1 MSFGSIKHVIKKR
14 TSGRL
19 TTSSHASIHRKLSQ
33 PWTLKFSSLY
43 YVLGWIYPVATCI
56 FIKLRQYK
64 DLYSSQVLWQNSLW
78 DKHQQKF
85 LLFFFFL
92 SFCSNDLFLWHY
104 LEKPGK
110 ASIKS
115 SESVIQATLITIRW
129 TAPADD
135 GGSPITGYRM
145 ILQKGE
151 TEIEKDDI
159 TDPGTT
165 SYSFRGLEKNTNYTV
180 KLFSRNFV
188 FEGDPTVRTIKT
200 KFEGEESQVIS

>member
-1 MSFGSIKHVIKKR
+1 MYSLNCNTTR
-14 TSGRL
+14 TS
-19 TTSSHASIHRKLSQ
+19 IH
-33 PWTLKFSSLY
+33 PMY
-43 YVLGWIYPVATCI
+43 C
-56 FIKLRQYK
+56 
-64 DLYSSQVLWQNSLW
+64 
-78 DKHQQKF
+78 DKTDCVVITQKKF
-85 LLFFFFL
+85 LLPFL
-92 SFCSNDLFLWHY
+92 FLLKMIPFLWHY
-104 LEKPGK
+104 VEKPGK

-115 SESVIQATLITIRW
+115 SESFIQATFITIRW

-188 FEGDPTVRTIKT
+188 FEGDPTVRTMKT
-200 KFEGEESQVIS
+200 KFEGDELQVIS

>member
-1 MSFGSIKHVIKKR
+1 MIIQGLAFILRIV
-14 TSGRL
+14 T
-19 TTSSHASIHRKLSQ
+19 KLAVCNH
-33 PWTLKFSSLY
+33 PK
-43 YVLGWIYPVATCI
+43 
-56 FIKLRQYK
+56 
-64 DLYSSQVLWQNSLW
+64 
-78 DKHQQKF
+78 KF
-85 LLFFFFL
+85 LLPFFFAQ
-92 SFCSNDLFLWHY
+92 NDPFLWHY
-104 LEKPGK
+104 EEKPGK

-115 SESVIQATLITIRW
+115 ESVIQATFVIIRW

-135 GGSPITGYRM
+135 GGSPIIGYRM

-151 TEIEKDDI
+151 TEIEKDNI

-200 KFEGEESQVIS
+200 KFEGEKSQVIP

>member
-1 MSFGSIKHVIKKR
+1 MI
-14 TSGRL
+14 
-19 TTSSHASIHRKLSQ
+19 
-33 PWTLKFSSLY
+33 
-43 YVLGWIYPVATCI
+43 
-56 FIKLRQYK
+56 
-64 DLYSSQVLWQNSLW
+64 
-78 DKHQQKF
+78 
-85 LLFFFFL
+85 
-92 SFCSNDLFLWHY
+92 FLWHY
-104 LEKPGK
+104 VEKPGK

-115 SESVIQATLITIRW
+115 SESLIQATFITIRW

-188 FEGDPTVRTIKT
+188 FEGDPIVRTIKT
-200 KFEGEESQVIS
+200 KFEGEESQVISLLSTLHQSFCCKRRFVPVLTMLSACHIIRFLILGVCLLLSEFPFPF

>member
-1 MSFGSIKHVIKKR
+1 MYSLNCNTTR
-14 TSGRL
+14 TS
-19 TTSSHASIHRKLSQ
+19 IH
-33 PWTLKFSSLY
+33 PMY
-43 YVLGWIYPVATCI
+43 C
-56 FIKLRQYK
+56 
-64 DLYSSQVLWQNSLW
+64 
-78 DKHQQKF
+78 DKTDCVVITQKKF
-85 LLFFFFL
+85 LLPFL
-92 SFCSNDLFLWHY
+92 FLLKMIPFLWHY
-104 LEKPGK
+104 VEKPGK

-115 SESVIQATLITIRW
+115 SESVIQATFITIRW

-188 FEGDPTVRTIKT
+188 FEGDPTVRTMKT
-200 KFEGEESQVIS
+200 KFEGDELQMIS